1 MSLAVAMVSATAA
14 RADDCGAPYG
24 QYHGAT
30 PVVAQRPPPPPIP
43 IVAPQQRNH
52 GRYELR
58 DVQRWV
64 PATTSQVWVEGQCFK
79 RRADNHGRAYGHH
92 RRIEPNF
99 CTAGHYETVTTPGYY
114 ETRQEWVW
122 VNYSPPIRY
131 GANWSNGQ
139 VTGGFTVTM
148 R

>member
-1 MSLAVAMVSATAA
+1 MNRTLLGLSLAVAMVSATAA
-14 RADDCGAPYG
+14 RADDF
-24 QYHGAT
+24 HGAA
-30 PVVAQRPPPPPIP
+30 PVGLQRRAPPPIP

-64 PATTSQVWVEGQCFK
+64 PATSTQVWVEGQCFQ
-79 RRADNHGRAYGHH
+79 RRADHHGRAHRHH

-99 CTAGHYETVTTPGYY
+99 CTAGHYETVTTPGHY
-114 ETRQEWVW
+114 EARQEWVW
-122 VNYSPPIRY
+122 VAYSPPIRY
-131 GANWSNGQ
+131 GANWSTGQ